1 MEVYKGKTYSLTD
14 AQIKGLA
21 NICYREQGGGEAGV
35 RACVSHM
42 LNYYEKYQTKSYAN
56 PYECT
61 IRSGWYGSY
70 EFNKPYLALNNTPQ
84 AVINYVRDVIKNG
97 NRNIPLYVDEYDCL
111 SDIKT
116 AKNNG
121 VSFNPEDRSQYKKDV
136 TKIVNRYGS
145 AYTFYC
151 FPDGASG
158 YTDAFGYINKPSN
171 AQTATTTTTKK
182 TTTTTKKA
190 TTTTKKTT
198 SSQSVSSV
206 IEKAI
211 SWMEALAKDD
221 SHGYDQAYR
230 WGERGDYDCSS
241 AVITAFQNAGVP
253 VKTKG
258 AVYTGNMYNIFLQC
272 GFKDVT
278 KQCNVATG
286 SGLQRGDVL
295 LNHQKHTAMY
305 CGNGK
310 QVDCTGNEWGG
321 ATGGNPGDQTGKEIV
336 IRDFQKNYNWNCV
349 LRYTGGETV
358 NATSSSSAQSSST
371 KYLYSGTFDGKNIK
385 FTEEIEY
392 GSFGTQVLFVQRA
405 LKAKG
410 YKGANGKELE
420 LDGDAGKNTI
430 YAIKCFQRDNGLT
443 VDGIAG
449 KNTYKKLF
457 G

>member
-35 RACVSHM
+35 RACASHM
-42 LNYYEKYQTKSYAN
+42 LNYYEKYQTKKYAN

-84 AVINYVRDVIKNG
+84 TVINYVRDVIKNG
-97 NRNIPLYVDEYDCL
+97 NRNIPNFVDEYDCL
-111 SDIKT
+111 SDVKT
-116 AKNNG
+116 ATNNG
-121 VSFNPEDRSQYKKDV
+121 YSFNPEDRSQYKKDV

-145 AYTFYC
+145 TYTFYC
-151 FPDGASG
+151 FPDGANG
-158 YTDAFGYINKPSN
+158 YTDAFGYISKPSN
-171 AQTATTTTTKK
+171 SKSTTTTKKVTTTTKK
-182 TTTTTKKA
+182 TS
-190 TTTTKKTT
+190 
-198 SSQSVSSV
+198 SSQSVFSI
-206 IEKAI
+206 IEKATK
-211 SWMEALAKDD
+211 WMENLAKDD

-241 AVITAFQNAGVP
+241 AIINAYQNASVP

-310 QVDCTGNEWGG
+310 QVDCIGNEWGG
-321 ATGGNPGDQTGKEIV
+321 ATGGQPGDQTGREIM
-336 IRDFQKNYNWNCV
+336 IRDFQKNYNWDCV
-349 LRYTGGETV
+349 LRYTGGSTITQ
-358 NATSSSSAQSSST
+358 TSSNNTQSSSII
-371 KYLYSGTFDGKNIK
+371 YSGTYNGTNIRI
-385 FTEEIEY
+385 TEEIEY
-392 GSFGTQVLFVQRA
+392 GGFGTSVLFVQKA
-405 LKAKG
+405 LNAKG
-410 YKGANGKELE
+410 YNGANGKPLE
-420 LDGDAGKNTI
+420 LDGEAGMNTI
-430 YAIKCFQRDNGLT
+430 YAIKCFQQDNGLT
-443 VDGIAG
+443 VDGVAG
-449 KNTYKKLF
+449 KNTCAKLF
-457 G
+457 K